1 MTYTNYTMKYFL
13 IVHLVIIG
21 NLSSHPEI
29 SLEYLHTHDPRYPTE
44 SALYSYDLINGSSV
58 NELQRDYLM
67 NSNDDPEIEFMKMVI
82 EADGEDWQAFQ
93 YGMKISKSSFFRTIG
108 DGSNFELARK
118 TERNFRK
125 KKFGLFC
132 FNCNGTFFGLLSLAF
147 SNKELARVF
156 ASLALGGYVLSKII
170 RMKEIDVSFEEAQ
183 SLARDYNQKLREES
197 RPPI

>member
-29 SLEYLHTHDPRYPTE
+29 SLEYLHTHDSRYPTE

-58 NELQRDYLM
+58 NEFQRDSLM

-93 YGMKISKSSFFRTIG
+93 YGMKRLTILKLSS
-108 DGSNFELARK
+108 
-118 TERNFRK
+118 
-125 KKFGLFC
+125 
-132 FNCNGTFFGLLSLAF
+132 
-147 SNKELARVF
+147 
-156 ASLALGGYVLSKII
+156 
-170 RMKEIDVSFEEAQ
+170 
-183 SLARDYNQKLREES
+183 
-197 RPPI
+197 

>member
-21 NLSSHPEI
+21 NLSSHPKI
-29 SLEYLHTHDPRYPTE
+29 SLEYLHTHDSRYPTE
-44 SALYSYDLINGSSV
+44 SALYSCDLINRSSV

-67 NSNDDPEIEFMKMVI
+67 NSNDDPEIEYMKMVI

-108 DGSNFELARK
+108 DDSNFELARN

-132 FNCNGTFFGLLSLAF
+132 FNCNGAFFGLFSLAF
-147 SNKELARVF
+147 SNKESARVF
-156 ASLALGGYVLSKII
+156 ASLVLGGYVLSKII
-170 RMKEIDVSFEEAQ
+170 RMKEIDVSFEDAQ